1 MWFEEVKGQP
11 EMFLEQ
17 ESRNASSPRER
28 VTTFT
33 KEATVE
39 DYKLKLLSLCKKGKV
54 QGLFFKATLCNFFGS
69 KLTI

>member
-1 MWFEEVKGQP
+1 
-11 EMFLEQ
+11 MFLEQ
-17 ESRNASSPRER
+17 ESRKASSPRER

-54 QGLFFKATLCNFFGS
+54 QGLFFLKLHYVTFFWFEINN
-69 KLTI
+69 LINE